1 MSKIIVFDL
10 GGVLIDWNPRY
21 LYSSYFETK
30 ESMEYFLSHVC
41 TMDWN
46 EEQDGGRLIKD
57 ANEILI
63 KKHPEY
69 STEILAFYNEWETML
84 NGAIDETVAILKS
97 LRSQYAQVYALTNWS
112 AETYLV
118 AHKKYPFLDWFDGIL
133 VSGKEKLKKP
143 DPKIYQLLLER
154 YNLDA
159 SICIFIDDNQRN
171 VHAAEKEGIT
181 SILYQNPDQLKEQL
195 NLHDIKI

>member
-1 MSKIIVFDL
+1 
-10 GGVLIDWNPRY
+10 
-21 LYSSYFETK
+21 
-30 ESMEYFLSHVC
+30 
-41 TMDWN
+41 
-46 EEQDGGRLIKD
+46 
-57 ANEILI
+57 
-63 KKHPEY
+63 
-69 STEILAFYNEWETML
+69 ML
-84 NGAIDETVAILKS
+84 NGAFDETVAILKS

-112 AETYLV
+112 AELFPLAQKY
-118 AHKKYPFLDWFDGIL
+118 YPFLDWFDGIL

-154 YNLDA
+154 YNLDP